1 MREDLSLKVESRETM
16 ACPFG
21 KVTCACVAAS
31 SLRSTSALWLCACAI
46 SACSEAR
53 CAATASLELERAPSS
68 SVD

>member
-1 MREDLSLKVESRETM
+1 MREDFSLKFELRETM
-16 ACPFG
+16 ACPG